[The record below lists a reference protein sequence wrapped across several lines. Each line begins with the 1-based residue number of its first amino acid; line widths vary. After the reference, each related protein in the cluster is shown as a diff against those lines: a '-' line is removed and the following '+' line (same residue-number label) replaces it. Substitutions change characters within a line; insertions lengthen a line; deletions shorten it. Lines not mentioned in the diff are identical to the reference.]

1 MSIKSKKLKLIATA
15 TIVSLCATVVTTSTE
30 TSALPGI
37 PRIVNSLRT
46 FFGLSPKV
54 PERTASL
61 GPQSQPKPGLGNR
74 IAAWFRDKFG
84 LHESSTSLASTRP
97 TPPPTPPMSSSGSS
111 VLFRN
116 KSDIVVDNDPYGQ
129 RRTYSH
135 KESATPSFHGNS
147 NSNSG
152 YLVKLRNGLHNLLR
166 LKNNND
172 NGSLHARNRFYKD
185 YDSKTPISNGE
196 GGATGGVGISTD
208 NFKNSIYQNIDANG
222 TPIGMRLW
230 GEFPITDNHS
240 KPPLVGSDKLVLN
253 IMGDTNPPSSQQR
266 KNSNYAVLNFNDNK
280 GTLGRVVSSVD
291 KKVEYSP
298 IAKNDNDVNYNLLG
312 AKPKVRTSM
321 NTGNGPKKVR
331 FNDLSDSSSTPST
344 SSGPLVQTLSS
355 QTKHQPN
362 ETTNSI
368 IDLTKEPKPVV
379 PPKPNVIKTGNKND
393 KKVPPQ
399 VPPKPN
405 VIKFGDGTLVVRGTS
420 DSGGPTLRVV
430 GMSQETGNKNDK
442 KVPPQV
448 PPKPNVI
455 KSGDGTLVVRG
466 TSGNGDPTF
475 RVVGMSQE
483 TGNKND
489 KKDLPPVSPK
499 KLKVRNVTQV

>member
-37 PRIVNSLRT
+37 PRIANSLRI
-46 FFGLSPKV
+46 FLGLSPKV

-61 GPQSQPKPGLGNR
+61 GPQSQFKPGFGSR

-84 LHESSTSLASTRP
+84 LHESSTSPASTRP

-135 KESATPSFHGNS
+135 MESATPSFHGNS

-152 YLVKLRNGLHNLLR
+152 YLVKLKNGFLNLLR
-166 LKNNND
+166 FKNNND
-172 NGSLHARNRFYKD
+172 DGSLHARNRFYKD

-208 NFKNSIYQNIDANG
+208 NFEDSIYQNIDANKN
-222 TPIGMRLW
+222 PIGMKLW
-230 GEFPITDNHS
+230 GEFPITDNHF
-240 KPPLVGSDKLVLN
+240 KPPAVGSDKLVLN

-280 GTLGRVVSSVD
+280 GTLGRVVNSVD
-291 KKVEYSP
+291 KEVEYSL

-321 NTGNGPKKVR
+321 TTGNGPKKVR

-344 SSGPLVQTLSS
+344 SSGPQKLSS
-355 QTKHQPN
+355 QTKYQPN
-362 ETTNSI
+362 EATNSI
-368 IDLTKEPKPVV
+368 IDLTKKSKPVV
-379 PPKPNVIKTGNKND
+379 PPKPDIV
-393 KKVPPQ
+393 
-399 VPPKPN
+399 
-405 VIKFGDGTLVVRGTS
+405 
-420 DSGGPTLRVV
+420 
-430 GMSQETGNKNDK
+430 
-442 KVPPQV
+442 
-448 PPKPNVI
+448 

-466 TSGNGDPTF
+466 TSGSGDPTF